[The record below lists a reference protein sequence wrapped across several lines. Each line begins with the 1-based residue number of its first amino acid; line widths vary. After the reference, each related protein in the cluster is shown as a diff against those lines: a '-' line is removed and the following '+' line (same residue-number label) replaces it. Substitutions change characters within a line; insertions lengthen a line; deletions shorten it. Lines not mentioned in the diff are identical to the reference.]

1 MKMKHDTKWI
11 AENLLISNHFNT
23 SQKVSDTFLIQM
35 SIKGSIVAG
44 ADFRALK
51 ANRNSSVE
59 KTGSKRVLLMKPE
72 EMQKAKAC
80 DEMIHFEKS
89 ENIARQPISV
99 TSSPNLKI
107 ITDFESNIEKYLN
120 SLTT

>member
-1 MKMKHDTKWI
+1 
-11 AENLLISNHFNT
+11 
-23 SQKVSDTFLIQM
+23 M

-44 ADFRALK
+44 ADVRALK
-51 ANRNSSVE
+51 ANRSSSVD
-59 KTGSKRVLLMKPE
+59 KSGQKRVLLMKPE

-89 ENIARQPISV
+89 ENIARQPISM

-107 ITDFESNIEKYLN
+107 ITDFEANIAKYLE
-120 SLTT
+120 SLTN